1 MARSDACPKCDGS
14 KYRYARTC
22 LKCRGNNGG
31 RPHSPETRA
40 KIGAAQRA
48 RIQRPRKPESEYLA
62 GHDYARRWIPM
73 PDLCER
79 CGVVPPLDRHHKDGN
94 PRNND
99 RSNIACLCRRC
110 HQTVDGRIEILRANG
125 YARQKASA

>member
-1 MARSDACPKCDGS
+1 MANQRDDCPKCGCS
-14 KYRYARTC
+14 KYRYAKTC
-22 LKCRGNNGG
+22 VKCRVA
-31 RPHSPETRA
+31 ETRA

-48 RIQRPRKPESEYLA
+48 RIQRPRKREGEYLSS
-62 GHDYARRWIPM
+62 HDYARRWIPM

-110 HQTVDGRIEILRANG
+110 HQAVDGRLEILRANG
-125 YARQKASA
+125 LVTASRRKAVA